1 MLVQGIPGSG
11 HAADPIGDLPVGS
24 LGMAVVPQQP
34 VTYVPPATTVVV
46 DPDAVVLF
54 DPLPAS
60 LPESAMPVVVWPAVD
75 GPIDWLITAVS
86 PFPVR
91 RSIRDAVVR
100 ATFWVVCGS
109 IRDAVLGI
117 IRGPRPVGRP
127 VCRPVRVSI
136 SRAVKGSIGNL
147 IGSLLVDGVGLVTS
161 RPQLGRCHGRP
172 GEGKRQGCR
181 HQDHASGSVAS
192 HRYSS

>member
-34 VTYVPPATTVVV
+34 VTYVPPATTVVI

-60 LPESAMPVVVWPAVD
+60 LPESAVPVVVWPAVD
-75 GPIDWLITAVS
+75 GPIDWLITAVW

-117 IRGPRPVGRP
+117 ISGPRPVGRP

-147 IGSLLVDGVGLVTS
+147 IGSLVLDGVGLVTG
-161 RPQLGRCHGRP
+161 RPQLGRCDGRP

-181 HQDHASGSVAS
+181 RQDHASGSVAS